1 MDNLGLIQYLKKKQK
16 QKQIRPKKHK
26 LEAENVTC
34 LFFRDIKET
43 ENASHRLGKSI
54 YKRPVSKLNKELH
67 NSIARK

>member
-1 MDNLGLIQYLKKKQK
+1 MDNFGLIQYFKKKKQK

-26 LEAENVTC
+26 LEAEM

-54 YKRPVSKLNKELH
+54 YKRPVSKLNEELH